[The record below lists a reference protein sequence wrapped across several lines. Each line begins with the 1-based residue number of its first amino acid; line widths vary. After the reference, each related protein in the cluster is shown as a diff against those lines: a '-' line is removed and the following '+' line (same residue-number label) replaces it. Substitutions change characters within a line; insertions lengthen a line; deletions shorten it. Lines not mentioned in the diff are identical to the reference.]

1 MSHSILEGYYI
12 EILYRES
19 TYTITDSTVLSN
31 KNREAGAVKVA
42 QSRDS
47 DQKWQDKTESQGLR
61 WLNTVSARSAVLCKS
76 QRGFS

>member
-31 KNREAGAVKVA
+31 KSREAGAVKVA

-47 DQKWQDKTESQGLR
+47 DQMWQDTPKVR
-61 WLNTVSARSAVLCKS
+61 A
-76 QRGFS
+76 